1 MGCEFSNIGH
11 TQTEPLFSVK
21 QMKEQYL
28 FGLPLVDPASGQ
40 PFSDES
46 IQTQINAAISWLE
59 HDLEIAITP
68 RVCIEEKDHYP
79 NDYAEWGY
87 FQLNHFPVIQINSI
101 KAAYQRDSTG
111 ATVSAIEIPK
121 EWIRLDARGGIIR
134 LVPTGPIPPGL
145 QFNSNYATWAYH
157 SRSSIPQLWQ
167 IEYQHG
173 FKEGCVP
180 SLLNMAI
187 GILGSLNTISVLG
200 NIALGAGVVG
210 YSIGLDGMSQSV
222 QLSASAEYSAFS
234 SLGKEL
240 RAQFQG
246 SAQNDP
252 NSIIAILRRY
262 YKGQTMQVV

>member
-1 MGCEFSNIGH
+1 M
-11 TQTEPLFSVK
+11 
-21 QMKEQYL
+21 
-28 FGLPLVDPASGQ
+28 
-40 PFSDES
+40 
-46 IQTQINAAISWLE
+46 
-59 HDLEIAITP
+59 
-68 RVCIEEKDHYP
+68 
-79 NDYAEWGY
+79 
-87 FQLNHFPVIQINSI
+87 
-101 KAAYQRDSTG
+101 
-111 ATVSAIEIPK
+111 
-121 EWIRLDARGGIIR
+121 
-134 LVPTGPIPPGL
+134 
-145 QFNSNYATWAYH
+145 
-157 SRSSIPQLWQ
+157 
-167 IEYQHG
+167 
-173 FKEGCVP
+173 P